1 LVPRRHHAPNFKA
14 GDCMIL
20 QTEGVVKRF
29 GGLTAV
35 NNVSLGVEEGEI
47 FGLIGPN
54 GAGKTTLLNVIA
66 GVYKPNAGVLKFKG
80 EEITGLSPEVVCR
93 KGIARTFQITEPFP
107 KMSALENVMV
117 AAVFGN
123 HIPIKHPQAWAEET
137 LEFVE
142 FPMPK
147 DTLAMNLNTL
157 QLKRLDLARALA
169 SKPEL
174 LLLDEVA
181 AGLTPTELLGIMD
194 LIRKIRENDVTIV
207 VVEHVM
213 RVIMGICDRIMVLYY
228 GQKIAEGTPDEIA
241 EDEKVAEAYLGK
253 QYSL

>member
-1 LVPRRHHAPNFKA
+1 LSRRHQALNFKA

-20 QTEGVVKRF
+20 QTEGVIKRF
-29 GGLTAV
+29 GGLVAV
-35 NNVSLGVEEGEI
+35 DNVSLGVEEGEI

-80 EEITGLSPEVVCR
+80 EEITGLSPEVICR
-93 KGIARTFQITEPFP
+93 KGISRTFQICEPFP

-117 AAVFGN
+117 AAVFGK
-123 HIPIKHPQAWAEET
+123 HIPIRDPQAWVEET

-181 AGLTPTELLGIMD
+181 AGLTPTELLEIME
-194 LIRKIRENDVTIV
+194 LIRKIRDKGVTIV

-213 RVIMGICDRIMVLYY
+213 RVIMGICDRIMMLHY

-241 EDEKVAEAYLGK
+241 KDEKVAEAYLGK
-253 QYSL
+253 QYFL

>member
-1 LVPRRHHAPNFKA
+1 
-14 GDCMIL
+14 MIL
-20 QTEGVVKRF
+20 QIEGVVKRF

-35 NNVSLGVEEGEI
+35 DKVSMSVEKGEI

-80 EEITGLSPEVVCR
+80 GDITGQSPEVICR
-93 KGIARTFQITEPFP
+93 KGVSRTFQISEPFP
-107 KMSALENVMV
+107 KMNALDNVMI
-117 AAVFGN
+117 ATVFGN
-123 HIPIKHPQAWAEET
+123 RTPVSDPHAWAEEM
-137 LEFVE
+137 LDFVE

-174 LLLDEVA
+174 LLLDEAA
-181 AGLTPTELLGIMD
+181 AGLTPTELIGIMD
-194 LIRKIRENDVTIV
+194 LIQKIRERGITLV

-228 GQKIAEGTPDEIA
+228 GQKIAEGTPSDIVKDET
-241 EDEKVAEAYLGK
+241 VAEAYLGK
-253 QYSL
+253 QYIL

>member
-1 LVPRRHHAPNFKA
+1 
-14 GDCMIL
+14 MIL
-20 QTEGVVKRF
+20 ETEGVVKRF

-35 NNVSLGVEEGEI
+35 NNVSMAVEEGEI

-66 GVYKPNAGVLKFKG
+66 GVYKPNAGILKFKG
-80 EEITGLSPEVVCR
+80 EEISGLSPETICR
-93 KGIARTFQITEPFP
+93 KGIARTFQICEPFS

-123 HIPIKHPQAWAEET
+123 RAAVRDPRAWAEEM

-147 DTLAMNLNTL
+147 DTLAMNLNTI
-157 QLKRLDLARALA
+157 QLKCLDLARALA

-181 AGLTPTELLGIMD
+181 AGLTPTELIGIMD
-194 LIRKIRENDVTIV
+194 LIRRIRDKGVTIV

-213 RVIMGICDRIMVLYY
+213 RFIMGICDRIMMIHY

-241 EDEKVAEAYLGK
+241 RSEKVAEAYLGK
-253 QYSL
+253 QYAL